1 MPLLVSLTLH
11 SLFALVSPASS
22 PFYAHYSNVFL
33 LARSGLPNSQVS
45 ALFSLPFEPTHVDSD

>member
-1 MPLLVSLTLH
+1 MPSLVSLTPR

-22 PFYAHYSNVFL
+22 PFYARYSNVFL

-45 ALFSLPFEPTHVDSD
+45 ALFSLPFELTHVDSD